1 MNVFDSSRR
10 HARLGFGRLALLLAV
25 LLVWGPAWGPVFGA
39 EPVAIRI
46 ESFTVAPSSQPL
58 AYVVVKNL
66 QEVPYEGS
74 IVLAGPQ
81 GWRIAPASRRITLAR
96 GESERVPFDVQ
107 KGVTVEANRYAMEVR
122 ADGGGTTVVHR
133 QQVACT
139 SAPYFKPTID
149 GDPADWAD
157 AIPVTFETAGRKT
170 VVSTFWSSRRLS
182 LLVAVEE
189 ERLVGLSA
197 EGTPSDA
204 VQLAVSPK
212 GAVTAASPAG
222 QASRFEF
229 LVVAAGDS
237 GAGKCF
243 QLAAPGT
250 PLAETQEPRALGPLA
265 CDDAEVAVSRAGS
278 MTFYEIALPFRP
290 MRDHIR
296 PSEGREFCLSVLVHD
311 PDGTGVRDWGRA
323 AGLWPWQRTPLA
335 WSRWPG
341 AQWGDR
347 TAFDNKT
354 PWGMCSSKY

>member
-1 MNVFDSSRR
+1 MRLLDISRR
-10 HARLGFGRLALLLAV
+10 HVRRGFGRLAV
-25 LLVWGPAWGPVFGA
+25 LLFALLFASPVWSPVFGA
-39 EPVAIRI
+39 EPVAIHI

-58 AYVVVKNL
+58 AQVVVKNL

-74 IVLAGPQ
+74 IVLAGPE
-81 GWRIAPASRRITLAR
+81 GWRIAPASRRITLAP
-96 GESERVPFDVQ
+96 GGSERVPFDVQ
-107 KGVTVEANRYAMEVR
+107 KGVTVAANRYAMTAR
-122 ADGGGTTVVHR
+122 AEGGGATVVHR
-133 QQVACT
+133 QEVACT

-157 AIPVTFETAGRKT
+157 AIPVTFDTAGRKT
-170 VVSTFWSSRRLS
+170 VVSTFWNSRRLS

-189 ERLVGLSA
+189 ERLVGLAA
-197 EGTPSDA
+197 EGTPPDA

-212 GAVTAASPAG
+212 GAVTAATPDG

-250 PLAETQEPRALGPLA
+250 PLAETQEPRALGPLV
-265 CDDAEVAVSRAGS
+265 CDDAEVAVSRAGHT
-278 MTFYEIALPFRP
+278 TFYEIALPFRP

-323 AGLWPWQRTPLA
+323 AGLWPWQRNALA

-341 AQWGDR
+341 AQWGDHPP
-347 TAFDNKT
+347 FDNKT